1 MSPWRPARSTFT
13 PSVFHHFDAAA
24 DFGEVSAQLFCSLP
38 DPGCCTWGGRAVRL
52 RRADYVADFVHSD
65 VLELTRG
72 PNLL

>member
-38 DPGCCTWGGRAVRL
+38 DPGCCTWG
-52 RRADYVADFVHSD
+52 VARSAFVVPTTSRTSS
-65 VLELTRG
+65 TRTFS
-72 PNLL
+72 N